1 MSINLALYFSRTES
15 LHSLSFSLKDIFAP
29 NLNIVF
35 LRASIICLRLIWQ
48 KSMIF
53 PPALLTFGD
62 LCRSL
67 ALSPQPVIIINR
79 LFFFLSMSS
88 FDSRSLSPVLAF
100 DLVIMP
106 TDRDDAFFFSFSS
119 CYHLAAIFAPR
130 WLQLERGTISEE
142 GIVCGALTGSSN
154 WSVCVCVMHYHTH
167 ICPLLLD
174 PIIISCSIKFALVPS
189 VSRCLCSY

>member
-1 MSINLALYFSRTES
+1 MSINLALYFSRTEP
-15 LHSLSFSLKDIFAP
+15 SFSLILKDIFAP
-29 NLNIVF
+29 NLNSVF
-35 LRASIICLRLIWQ
+35 LRASERASIICLRLIWQ

-67 ALSPQPVIIINR
+67 ARSPQPVIIINR

-88 FDSRSLSPVLAF
+88 FDSRSCSFSPVLAF

-106 TDRDDAFFFSFSS
+106 TDRDDAFSFS

-130 WLQLERGTISEE
+130 WLQLERGTSLKRNCVRCFDWVIKLK
-142 GIVCGALTGSSN
+142 C
-154 WSVCVCVMHYHTH
+154 VCVCVMHSHTH

-174 PIIISCSIKFALVPS
+174 PIIISCSIKFALVLRLS
-189 VSRCLCSY
+189 VFV